1 MPVVVVVVMV
11 MVGSVCG
18 CSTPS
23 CVIDGDRLS
32 SCDCALRTHSCSR
45 GLGWVGDHAGAAVEE
60 HVGAVIQ
67 LLHGTPGAGIG
78 GSSTGAGCP

>member
-11 MVGSVCG
+11 GSFCG

-23 CVIDGDRLS
+23 CVVDRDRLS
-32 SCDCALRTHSCSR
+32 SYECAVHTRSFGSC

-60 HVGAVIQ
+60 QFCAVIQ
-67 LLHGTPGAGIG
+67 LLHDTPGTGIG
-78 GSSTGAGCP
+78 GSSIGVG